1 MYLVLHD
8 TIGIRFWMLG
18 PVLMYFNNL
27 LSKTLLF
34 WINKAGIHYNFTLHF
49 HPGPSLPH
57 KFKFP
62 VLMTSPDGKGV
73 ILSGG
78 NITDEVQNTFY
89 ELRRKSESNMELVW
103 TLLNQTMAIPRE
115 GHVLFTIPDDYCE
128 YYIDDLI
135 ISTVHIS

>member
-1 MYLVLHD
+1 
-8 TIGIRFWMLG
+8 MLG
-18 PVLMYFNNL
+18 PVLMYL
-27 LSKTLLF
+27 VLSLILLF
-34 WINKAGIHYNFTLHF
+34 R
-49 HPGPSLPH
+49 PGPSLPH

-62 VLMTSPDGKGV
+62 VMMTSPDGKGV

-115 GHVLFTIPDDYCE
+115 DHVLFTIPDDYCE